1 MFGLGW
7 DGGWVGFLGSELS
20 CLSVTNR
27 MTFEFSNVSLFIS
40 IATVLFRPID
50 CYILLGRYFTGQRQ
64 NSLFA
69 ETTVV
74 VTLNTL
80 KF

>member
-1 MFGLGW
+1 
-7 DGGWVGFLGSELS
+7 
-20 CLSVTNR
+20 

-40 IATVLFRPID
+40 VSTVLFRPID

-69 ETTVV
+69 ETTVG

>member
-7 DGGWVGFLGSELS
+7 DGDWEGLLGSELS
-20 CLSVTNR
+20 CFSITNR
-27 MTFEFSNVSLFIS
+27 MTYQFCNISVS
-40 IATVLFRPID
+40 TVLFRPID
-50 CYILLGRYFTGQRQ
+50 CCILLGRYFTGQCQ

-69 ETTVV
+69 ETTVG

-80 KF
+80 KY

>member
-7 DGGWVGFLGSELS
+7 DGGWEGLLGSELS
-20 CLSVTNR
+20 CFSITSR
-27 MTFEFSNVSLFIS
+27 MTYQFCNFSLFIS
-40 IATVLFRPID
+40 VSTVLFRPID
-50 CYILLGRYFTGQRQ
+50 CCILLGRYFTGQCQ

-69 ETTVV
+69 ETTVG

-80 KF
+80 KY